1 MRAGCAGRE
10 RRERRGQV
18 GAAGLRGNGNGNG
31 NGGGRPCPLKG
42 GGVRRAGG
50 VPYRRVWRGGQRCSP
65 KGALPWGSAVSHRAA
80 RARRCWLWPGW
91 RSAVSPGA
99 GLGSALCS
107 VQDQQCSGSVLCPV
121 AVLWGAEVAPV
132 ATPGGCGVPC
142 SRAKHSSCV
151 ILHLSSR
158 WPQSRATAHGKP
170 SVAAGLC
177 LGQGSG
183 AGLQL
188 EKHGIN
194 LPCGCAAYL
203 RCQMFVWLF

>member
-1 MRAGCAGRE
+1 M
-10 RRERRGQV
+10 
-18 GAAGLRGNGNGNG
+18 
-31 NGGGRPCPLKG
+31 
-42 GGVRRAGG
+42 RRAGG

-107 VQDQQCSGSVLCPV
+107 VHDQQCSGSVLCPV

-158 WPQSRATAHGKP
+158 GPKVEPQPMANPAWQRGSAWGRE
-170 SVAAGLC
+170 VV
-177 LGQGSG
+177 LGYSWRNM
-183 AGLQL
+183 
-188 EKHGIN
+188 E
-194 LPCGCAAYL
+194 
-203 RCQMFVWLF
+203 